1 MIKKIKKFFERFKK
15 KPGAMGTAIIINK
28 KTSPLDVDLVD
39 DNLNTKD
46 KKKLRQFS
54 KIIIVVLL
62 SMAGIW
68 ISWSYVLATIAL
80 IRMYDAQPLEELSK
94 AVVTGLVGTS
104 LGYFCKAYLET
115 YSEKKNEIE
124 IMKME
129 TNDVEEPVKNDDDP
143 VG

>member
-1 MIKKIKKFFERFKK
+1 MIKKIKKFFEKFRRKK
-15 KPGAMGTAIIINK
+15 GAVGTAIIINK

-62 SMAGIW
+62 SMAGVW
-68 ISWSYVLATIAL
+68 ITWSYVLATIAL
-80 IRMYDAQPLEELSK
+80 MRMYDSQPLEELSK
-94 AVVTGLVGTS
+94 TVVTGLVGTS

-124 IMKME
+124 LMKINTDE
-129 TNDVEEPVKNDDDP
+129 PEESVKNDDP